1 MEMQQVRYFVTLA
14 QVLNFTRAAEQCNV
28 SQPALTRAI
37 QQLEHE
43 LGGPLFHRERGN
55 THLSELG
62 RMMLPY
68 LETIHSQTVA
78 AREQAKAI
86 RKLEHATL
94 TIGAMCTIG
103 CRLMA
108 DLIVRFRAAHPEVEV
123 VVIDDG
129 APGMIEKLE
138 KGELEIALVGVP
150 QELPESLHQVPIF
163 EESFVILLPPNHR
176 LCASNPIRAAQ
187 LDQEPYVS
195 RSNCEVFA
203 PVRKDLNS
211 RGVFLQQVFSSPRDD
226 WVQGMIKAGLGL
238 GFFPEYAVT
247 DPDLVVR
254 PLVEPSYTRTV
265 YLATVR
271 GRPHSPAVG
280 AFVQEARR
288 YPWPGRRP
296 VSTEEGGSY
305 LRIEEGGSPPTS
317 ASQVVRP
324 GLHA

>member
-14 QVLNFTRAAEQCNV
+14 QALNFTRAAEQCNV

-68 LETIHSQTVA
+68 LETIHAQTLA
-78 AREQAKAI
+78 ARQHARAVK
-86 RKLEHATL
+86 KLQRATL

-103 CRLMA
+103 CRLVS
-108 DLIVRFRAAHPEVEV
+108 DLIVRFRAAHPEVDVEV
-123 VVIDDG
+123 LDGG
-129 APGMIEKLE
+129 APQMIEMLE

-150 QELPESLHQVPIF
+150 GELPDSFHQLPVF
-163 EESFVILLPPNHR
+163 EENFVILLPPNHR
-176 LCASNPIRAAQ
+176 LSASNPIRAAQ
-187 LDQEPYVS
+187 LDGEPYVS
-195 RSNCEVFA
+195 RSHCEVFE
-203 PVRKDLNS
+203 PVRNDLNG
-211 RGVFLQQVFSSPRDD
+211 RGVFMRQVFSSPRDD
-226 WVQGMIKAGLGL
+226 WVQGMIKAGLGI
-238 GFFPEYAVT
+238 GFFPEHAVS

-254 PLVEPSYTRTV
+254 PLVEPSYSRTV

-271 GRPHSPAVG
+271 GRPHSAAVG

-288 YPWPGRRP
+288 FPWPSGERTADLAIVP
-296 VSTEEGGSY
+296 VAQAT
-305 LRIEEGGSPPTS
+305 
-317 ASQVVRP
+317 
-324 GLHA
+324 

>member
-14 QVLNFTRAAEQCNV
+14 RELNFTRAAECCNV

-68 LETIHSQTVA
+68 LETIEAQTRA
-78 AREQAKAI
+78 AREQARAVK
-86 RKLEHATL
+86 KLERATL

-103 CRLMA
+103 PQLVAELM
-108 DLIVRFRAAHPEVEV
+108 VRFQANHPNVEV
-123 VVIDDG
+123 RVIDTG
-129 APGMIEKLE
+129 APQMIEKLE
-138 KGELEIALVGVP
+138 KGELEVAIVGVP
-150 QELPESLHQVPIF
+150 DELPEAFHQIPVF
-163 EESFVILLPPNHR
+163 EEPFVIVLPPNHR
-176 LCASNPIRAAQ
+176 LCASNPIHAAQ
-187 LDQEPYVS
+187 LDKEPYVS
-195 RSNCEVFA
+195 RSNCEVFE

-211 RGVFLQQVFSSPRDD
+211 RGVFMRQVFSSPRDD

-238 GFFPEYAVT
+238 GFFPEFSVT

-254 PLVEPSYTRTV
+254 PLVEPSYARTV
-265 YLATVR
+265 YLTTVR

-288 YPWPGRRP
+288 HNWPRTRQA
-296 VSTEEGGSY
+296 
-305 LRIEEGGSPPTS
+305 L
-317 ASQVVRP
+317 A
-324 GLHA
+324 LA

>member
-1 MEMQQVRYFVTLA
+1 MEMQQVRYFVALA
-14 QVLNFTRAAEQCNV
+14 EELNFTRAAERCNV

-68 LETIHSQTVA
+68 LETIHRQTLA
-78 AREQAKAI
+78 AREQARAA
-86 RKLEHATL
+86 RKLDGITL
-94 TIGAMCTIG
+94 TIGTMCTIG
-103 CRLMA
+103 PRLIA
-108 DLIVRFRAAHPEVEV
+108 DLLIRFRAVHPEVEV
-123 VVIDDG
+123 QVIDAG
-129 APGMIEKLE
+129 APQMIEKLE
-138 KGELEIALVGVP
+138 KGELEIAVVGLP
-150 QELPESLHQVPIF
+150 EELPDSLHRLPIF
-163 EESFVILLPPNHR
+163 EEDFVVLLPPNHR
-176 LCASNPIRAAQ
+176 LCASNPVRAAE
-187 LDQEPYVS
+187 LHDEPYVS

-203 PVRKDLNS
+203 PVGADLRS
-211 RGVFLQQVFSSPRDD
+211 RGIHLRKVFSSPRDD

-238 GFFPEYAVT
+238 GFFPEYAVS

-254 PLVEPSYTRTV
+254 PLVEPGYSRTI

-288 YPWPGRRP
+288 HPWPKCGKA
-296 VSTEEGGSY
+296 GAGSAPAT
-305 LRIEEGGSPPTS
+305 IEILAAPS
-317 ASQVVRP
+317 A
-324 GLHA
+324 

>member
-1 MEMQQVRYFVTLA
+1 MEMQQVRYFVALA
-14 QVLNFTRAAEQCNV
+14 QELNFTRAADRCNV

-68 LETIHSQTVA
+68 LETIQVQTQA
-78 AREQAKAI
+78 AREQARAVK
-86 RKLEHATL
+86 KLEGTTL
-94 TIGAMCTIG
+94 TIGTMCTIG
-103 CRLMA
+103 PQ
-108 DLIVRFRAAHPEVEV
+108 LIAGLLIRFRAAHPEVEV
-123 VVIDDG
+123 QVIDAG
-129 APGMIEKLE
+129 APQMIEKLE
-138 KGELEIALVGVP
+138 KGELEIAVVGVP
-150 QELPESLHQVPIF
+150 DELPDTLHQLPIF
-163 EESFVILLPPNHR
+163 EEDFVILLPPNHR
-176 LCASNPIRAAQ
+176 LCAHNPVRAID
-187 LDQEPYVS
+187 LHDEPYVS

-203 PVRKDLNS
+203 PVRADLNG
-211 RGVFLQQVFSSPRDD
+211 RGIFLRKVFSSPRDD

-238 GFFPEYAVT
+238 GFFPQSAVS

-254 PLVEPSYTRTV
+254 PLVEPSYSRTI

-288 YPWPGRRP
+288 YPWPKP
-296 VSTEEGGSY
+296 K
-305 LRIEEGGSPPTS
+305 
-317 ASQVVRP
+317 QV
-324 GLHA
+324 G

>member
-1 MEMQQVRYFVTLA
+1 MEMQQVRYFVALA
-14 QVLNFTRAAEQCNV
+14 QELNFTRAAERCNV

-68 LETIHSQTVA
+68 LETIHVQTQA
-78 AREQAKAI
+78 AREQAKAVK
-86 RKLEHATL
+86 KLEGTTL
-94 TIGAMCTIG
+94 TIGTMCTIG
-103 CRLMA
+103 PQ
-108 DLIVRFRAAHPEVEV
+108 LIAGLLIRFRAAHPEVEV
-123 VVIDDG
+123 QVIDAG
-129 APGMIEKLE
+129 APQMIEKLE
-138 KGELEIALVGVP
+138 KGELEIAVVGVP
-150 QELPESLHQVPIF
+150 DELPDTLHQVPIF
-163 EESFVILLPPNHR
+163 EENFVILLPPNHR
-176 LCASNPIRAAQ
+176 LCAHDPIRAID
-187 LDQEPYVS
+187 LHDEPYVS

-203 PVRKDLNS
+203 PVRADLNG
-211 RGVFLQQVFSSPRDD
+211 RGIHLRKVFSSPRDD

-238 GFFPEYAVT
+238 GFFPQSAVS

-254 PLVEPSYTRTV
+254 PLVEPSYSRTI

-288 YPWPGRRP
+288 YPWPKP
-296 VSTEEGGSY
+296 NQ
-305 LRIEEGGSPPTS
+305 
-317 ASQVVRP
+317 AS
-324 GLHA
+324 